1 MEVLSMLRS
10 IDEIIEM
17 VKGKKKIIS
26 IAGAEDKEAIKAVYE
41 AKELGVSAILFGK
54 KEIVEKNLS
63 ELGVEYPIIDC
74 RNDEEASRLA
84 VKYVVEGKCHIV
96 MKGLV
101 KTSTL
106 LKAVLDKECGLRTE
120 RLLSHVTLVE
130 VPGMNRLVFITDGGM
145 VIRPT
150 LEQKVQIIENAVSI
164 ATKLG
169 YEMPKVGILAA
180 VETVNPDMPET
191 LEAAMLAKMNERGQI
206 KGCKVDGP
214 LGIDNALSVYAAEVK
229 GIKGE
234 VAGHADILVV
244 PDIHSGNFLGK
255 SAVYFANG
263 RIAGIIAGA
272 KAPVIVISRADASDS
287 KFASIALAMAL
298 S

>member
-1 MEVLSMLRS
+1 VLRS
-10 IDEIIEM
+10 LSEVIEM
-17 VKGKKKIIS
+17 AKGKGKVIA
-26 IAGAEDKEAIKAVYE
+26 IAGAEDKEAIKAVFE
-41 AKELGVSAILFGK
+41 AQELGVSAILFGK
-54 KEIVEKNLS
+54 KEVIESNLKEIGADFPIV
-63 ELGVEYPIIDC
+63 DC
-74 RNDEEASRLA
+74 RTDEESSKAA
-84 VKYVVEGKCHIV
+84 VKAVVEGRAHIV

-106 LKAVLDKECGLRTE
+106 LKAVLDKEQGLRTE
-120 RLLSHVTLVE
+120 RLLSHVAVVE
-130 VPGMNRLVFITDGGM
+130 VPGVNRLIFVTDGGM

-150 LEQKVQIIENAVSI
+150 IEQKVQIIENAVSV
-164 ATKLG
+164 ARKLG
-169 YEMPKVGILAA
+169 YEMPHVGLIAA

-191 LEAAMLAKMNERGQI
+191 LEAAIIAKMNERGQI
-206 KGCKVDGP
+206 KNCKIDGP

-229 GIKGE
+229 GVKGE

-263 RIAGIIAGA
+263 KIAGIIAGA
-272 KAPVIVISRADASDS
+272 KAPVIVISRADTSES
-287 KFASIALAMAL
+287 KFASIALAIAI

>member
-1 MEVLSMLRS
+1 MLRS
-10 IDEIIEM
+10 LSEIIEM
-17 VKGKKKIIS
+17 AKGRERVIA
-26 IAGAEDKEAIKAVYE
+26 IAGAEDKEAIKAVHE
-41 AKELGVSAILFGK
+41 AQELGVSAILFGK
-54 KEIVEKNLS
+54 KEVIESNLREIGADFPIV
-63 ELGVEYPIIDC
+63 DC
-74 RNDEEASRLA
+74 RTDEESSKEA
-84 VKYVVEGKCHIV
+84 VKYVVEGKAHIV

-106 LKAVLDKECGLRTE
+106 LKAVLDKEHGLRTE
-120 RLLSHVTLVE
+120 RLLSHVAVVE
-130 VPGMNRLVFITDGGM
+130 VPGVNRLIFVTDGGM

-150 LEQKVQIIENAVSI
+150 LEQKVQIIENAVFV
-164 ATKLG
+164 AKKLG
-169 YEMPKVGILAA
+169 YEMPRVGLIAA

-191 LEAAMLAKMNERGQI
+191 LEAAIIAKMNERGQI
-206 KGCKVDGP
+206 KNCKIDGP

-229 GIKGE
+229 GVKGE

-263 RIAGIIAGA
+263 KIAGIIAGA
-272 KAPVIVISRADASDS
+272 KAPVIVISRADTSES
-287 KFASIALAMAL
+287 KFASIALAIAI

>member
-1 MEVLSMLRS
+1 VLRS
-10 IDEIIEM
+10 LSEVIEM
-17 VKGKKKIIS
+17 AKGKGKVMA
-26 IAGAEDKEAIKAVYE
+26 IAGAEDKEAIKAVFE
-41 AKELGVSAILFGK
+41 AQELGVSALLFGK
-54 KEIVEKNLS
+54 REVIESNLKEI
-63 ELGVEYPIIDC
+63 GADFPIVDC
-74 RNDEEASRLA
+74 RTDEESSKAA
-84 VKYVVEGKCHIV
+84 VKAVVEGRAHIV

-106 LKAVLDKECGLRTE
+106 LKAVLDKEQGLRTE
-120 RLLSHVTLVE
+120 RLLSHVAVVE
-130 VPGMNRLVFITDGGM
+130 VPGVNRLIFVTDGGM

-150 LEQKVQIIENAVSI
+150 LEQKVQIIENAVSV
-164 ATKLG
+164 ARKLG
-169 YEMPKVGILAA
+169 YEIPRVGLIAA

-191 LEAAMLAKMNERGQI
+191 LEAAIIAKMNERGQI
-206 KGCKVDGP
+206 KNCKIDGP

-229 GIKGE
+229 GVKGE

-263 RIAGIIAGA
+263 KIAGIIAGA
-272 KAPVIVISRADASDS
+272 KAPVIVISRADTSES
-287 KFASIALAMAL
+287 KFASIALAIAI

>member
-1 MEVLSMLRS
+1 MLRNL
-10 IDEIIEM
+10 DEIIEIA
-17 VKGKKKIIS
+17 KGKKVVIA
-26 IAGAEDKEAIKAVYE
+26 IAGAEDKEAVKAVYE
-41 AKELGVSAILFGK
+41 AKELGVSAILFGR
-54 KEIVEKNLS
+54 KETVEKNLS
-63 ELGVEYPIIDC
+63 EIGADFPIIDC
-74 RNDEEASRLA
+74 TSEDESSKLA
-84 VKYVVEGKCHIV
+84 VRSVVEGKAHIV

-106 LKAVLDKECGLRTE
+106 LKAVLDKEHGLRTD
-120 RLLSHVTLVE
+120 RLLSHVAVVE
-130 VPGMNRLVFITDGGM
+130 VPAINRLIFITDGGM

-150 LEQKVQIIENAVSI
+150 IEQKVQIIQNAVDI
-164 ATKLG
+164 AKKLG
-169 YEMPKVGILAA
+169 YEMPKVGVIAA

-191 LEAAMLAKMNERGQI
+191 LEAALLAKMNDRGQI
-206 KGCKVDGP
+206 KGCKIDGP

-229 GIKGE
+229 GVKGD

-263 RIAGIIAGA
+263 RIAGIVAGA
-272 KAPVIVISRADASDS
+272 KAPVIVISRADTSDS

-298 S
+298 V

>member
-1 MEVLSMLRS
+1 MLRS
-10 IDEIIEM
+10 LDEVIEM
-17 VKGKKKIIS
+17 VKGKKKIVA
-26 IAGAEDKEAIKAVYE
+26 IAGAEDKEAVKAIYE
-41 AKELGVSAILFGK
+41 ARELGVSAILFGK
-54 KEIVEKNLS
+54 KEIVEKNL
-63 ELGVEYPIIDC
+63 EEIGIEYPIVDC
-74 RNDEEASRLA
+74 RTEEEASKEA
-84 VKYVVEGKCHIV
+84 VKSVVQGDAHIV

-106 LKAVLDKECGLRTE
+106 LKAVLDKECGLRTD
-120 RLLSHVTLVE
+120 RLLSHVAVVE
-130 VPGMNRLVFITDGGM
+130 VPGVNRLIFITDGGM

-150 LEQKVQIIENAVSI
+150 LEQKVQIIQNAVDI
-164 ATKLG
+164 ARKLG
-169 YEMPKVGILAA
+169 YEMPKVGIIAA

-191 LEAAMLAKMNERGQI
+191 MEAALLAKMNERGQI
-206 KGCKVDGP
+206 KNCKIDGP
-214 LGIDNALSVYAAEVK
+214 LGIDNALSIYAAEVK
-229 GIKGE
+229 GVKGE

-272 KAPVIVISRADASDS
+272 KAPVIVISRADTSDS

-298 S
+298 

>member
-1 MEVLSMLRS
+1 MLRDLNELVER
-10 IDEIIEM
+10 IR
-17 VKGKKKIIS
+17 GKKKVVA
-26 IAGAEDKEAIKAVYE
+26 IAGAEDKEAIKAVSE
-41 AKELGVSAILFGK
+41 AQELGVSAILFGK
-54 KEIVEKNLS
+54 KEIIEKNLS
-63 ELGVEYPIIDC
+63 EIGVEYPIVDC
-74 RNDEEASRLA
+74 RTDEESSKMA
-84 VKYVVEGKCHIV
+84 VKYVADGKAHIV

-106 LKAVLDKECGLRTE
+106 LKAVLDKEYGLRTE
-120 RLLSHVTLVE
+120 RLLSHITLLE
-130 VPGMNRLVFITDGGM
+130 VPGINRLIFLTDGGM

-150 LEQKVQIIENAVSI
+150 LEQKVQIIENAVNV
-164 ATKLG
+164 AKKLG
-169 YEMPKVGILAA
+169 YEMPKVGIIAA

-191 LEAAMLAKMNERGQI
+191 LEAALIAKMNERGQI
-206 KGCKVDGP
+206 KGCKIDGP

-272 KAPVIVISRADASDS
+272 KAPVIVISRADTSDS
-287 KFASIALAMAL
+287 KFVSIALAMAL

>member
-1 MEVLSMLRS
+1 MIRTLS
-10 IDEIIEM
+10 EIIEM
-17 VKGKKKIIS
+17 AKGKGKVIA
-26 IAGAEDKEAIKAVYE
+26 IAGAEDKEAVKAVVE

-54 KEIVEKNLS
+54 REVIEENLR
-63 ELGVEYPIIDC
+63 ELGADFPIVDY
-74 RNDEEASRLA
+74 RTEEEASKAA
-84 VKYVVEGKCHIV
+84 VKSVVEGRAHIV

-106 LKAVLDKECGLRTE
+106 LKAVLDKEQGLRTE
-120 RLLSHVTLVE
+120 RLLSHVAVVE
-130 VPGMNRLVFITDGGM
+130 VPGVNRLIFVTDGGM
-145 VIRPT
+145 VIKPT
-150 LEQKVQIIENAVSI
+150 LEQKVQIIENVVAV
-164 ATKLG
+164 ARKLG
-169 YEMPKVGILAA
+169 YEMPRVALIAA

-191 LEAAMLAKMNERGQI
+191 LEAAIIAKMNERGQI
-206 KGCKVDGP
+206 KNCKIDGP

-229 GIKGE
+229 GVKGD

-263 RIAGIIAGA
+263 KIAGIIAGA
-272 KAPVIVISRADASDS
+272 KAPVIVISRADTSES
-287 KFASIALAMAL
+287 KFASIALAIAL

>member
-1 MEVLSMLRS
+1 S
-10 IDEIIEM
+10 EI
-17 VKGKKKIIS
+17 
-26 IAGAEDKEAIKAVYE
+26 
-41 AKELGVSAILFGK
+41 
-54 KEIVEKNLS
+54 
-63 ELGVEYPIIDC
+63 GVEYPIVDC
-74 RNDEEASRLA
+74 RTDEESSKWA
-84 VKYVVEGKCHIV
+84 VKYVVDGKAHIV

-106 LKAVLDKECGLRTE
+106 LKAVLDKEYGLRTE
-120 RLLSHVTLVE
+120 RLLSHITLLE
-130 VPGMNRLVFITDGGM
+130 VPGINRLIFLTDGGM

-150 LEQKVQIIENAVSI
+150 LEQKVQIIENAVNV
-164 ATKLG
+164 AKKLG
-169 YEMPKVGILAA
+169 YEMPKVGIIAA

-191 LEAAMLAKMNERGQI
+191 LEAALIAKMNERGQI
-206 KGCKVDGP
+206 KGCKIDGP

-272 KAPVIVISRADASDS
+272 KAPVIVISRADTSDS
-287 KFASIALAMAL
+287 KFVSIALAMAL

>member
-1 MEVLSMLRS
+1 MLRDLNELVER
-10 IDEIIEM
+10 IR
-17 VKGKKKIIS
+17 GKKKIVA
-26 IAGAEDKEAIKAVYE
+26 IAGAEDKEAIKAVSE
-41 AKELGVSAILFGK
+41 AQELGVSAILFGK
-54 KEIVEKNLS
+54 KEIIEKNLS
-63 ELGVEYPIIDC
+63 EIGVEYPIVDC
-74 RNDEEASRLA
+74 RTDEESSKMA
-84 VKYVVEGKCHIV
+84 VKYVADGKAHIV

-106 LKAVLDKECGLRTE
+106 LKAVLDKEYGLRTE
-120 RLLSHVTLVE
+120 RLLSHITLLE
-130 VPGMNRLVFITDGGM
+130 VPGINRLIFLTDGGM

-150 LEQKVQIIENAVSI
+150 LEQKVQIIENAVNV
-164 ATKLG
+164 AKKLG
-169 YEMPKVGILAA
+169 YEMPKVGIIAA

-191 LEAAMLAKMNERGQI
+191 LEAALIAKMNERGQI
-206 KGCKVDGP
+206 KGCKIDGQ

-272 KAPVIVISRADASDS
+272 KAPVIVISRADTSDS
-287 KFASIALAMAL
+287 KFVSIALAMAL

>member
-1 MEVLSMLRS
+1 MIR
-10 IDEIIEM
+10 
-17 VKGKKKIIS
+17 GKKKVVA
-26 IAGAEDKEAIKAVYE
+26 IAGAEDKEAIKAVSE
-41 AKELGVSAILFGK
+41 ARELGISAILFGK
-54 KEIVEKNLS
+54 KEIIEKNLS
-63 ELGVEYPIIDC
+63 EIGVEYPIVDC
-74 RNDEEASRLA
+74 RTDEESSKWA
-84 VKYVVEGKCHIV
+84 VKYVVDGNAHIV

-106 LKAVLDKECGLRTE
+106 LKAVLDKEYGLRTE
-120 RLLSHVTLVE
+120 RLLSHITLLE
-130 VPGMNRLVFITDGGM
+130 VPGINRLIFLTDGGM

-150 LEQKVQIIENAVSI
+150 LEQKVQIIENAVDV
-164 ATKLG
+164 AKKLG
-169 YEMPKVGILAA
+169 YEMPKVGIIAA

-191 LEAAMLAKMNERGQI
+191 LEAALIAKMNERGQI
-206 KGCKVDGP
+206 KGCKIDGP
-214 LGIDNALSVYAAEVK
+214 LGIDNALSDYAAEVK

-272 KAPVIVISRADASDS
+272 KAPVIVISRADTSDS
-287 KFASIALAMAL
+287 KFVSIALAMAL

>member
-1 MEVLSMLRS
+1 MLRS
-10 IDEIIEM
+10 LSEVIEM
-17 VKGKKKIIS
+17 AKGKGKVIA
-26 IAGAEDKEAIKAVYE
+26 IAGAEDKEAVKAVFE
-41 AKELGVSAILFGK
+41 AQELGVSAILFGK
-54 KEIVEKNLS
+54 KEVIESNLKEIGADFPIV
-63 ELGVEYPIIDC
+63 DC
-74 RNDEEASRLA
+74 RTDEESSKAA
-84 VKYVVEGKCHIV
+84 VKAVVEGRAHIV

-106 LKAVLDKECGLRTE
+106 LKAVLDKEQGLRTE
-120 RLLSHVTLVE
+120 RLLSHVAVVE
-130 VPGMNRLVFITDGGM
+130 VPGVNRLIFVTDGGM

-150 LEQKVQIIENAVSI
+150 LEQKVQIIENAVSV
-164 ATKLG
+164 ARKLG
-169 YEMPKVGILAA
+169 YEMPRVGLIAA

-191 LEAAMLAKMNERGQI
+191 LEAAIIAKMNERGQI
-206 KGCKVDGP
+206 KNCKIDGP

-229 GIKGE
+229 GVKGE

-263 RIAGIIAGA
+263 KIAGIIAGA
-272 KAPVIVISRADASDS
+272 KAPVIVISRADTSES
-287 KFASIALAMAL
+287 KFASIALAIAI

>member
-1 MEVLSMLRS
+1 MIRTLS
-10 IDEIIEM
+10 EIIDM
-17 VKGKKKIIS
+17 AKGKGKVIA
-26 IAGAEDKEAIKAVYE
+26 IAGAEDKEAVKAVIE

-54 KEIVEKNLS
+54 REVIEENLR
-63 ELGVEYPIIDC
+63 ELGADFPIIDC
-74 RNDEEASRLA
+74 RTEEEASKAA
-84 VKYVVEGKCHIV
+84 VKSVVEGRAHIV

-106 LKAVLDKECGLRTE
+106 LKAVLDKEQGLRTE
-120 RLLSHVTLVE
+120 RLLSHVAVVE
-130 VPGMNRLVFITDGGM
+130 VPGVNRLIFVTDGGM
-145 VIRPT
+145 VIKPT
-150 LEQKVQIIENAVSI
+150 LEQKVQIIENVVAV
-164 ATKLG
+164 ARKLG
-169 YEMPKVGILAA
+169 YEMPRVALIAA

-191 LEAAMLAKMNERGQI
+191 LEAAIIAKMNERGQI
-206 KGCKVDGP
+206 KNCKIDGP

-229 GIKGE
+229 GVKGD

-263 RIAGIIAGA
+263 KIAGIIAGA
-272 KAPVIVISRADASDS
+272 KAPVIVISRADTSES
-287 KFASIALAMAL
+287 KFASIALAIAL

>member
-1 MEVLSMLRS
+1 MLRS
-10 IDEIIEM
+10 LSEIIEM
-17 VKGKKKIIS
+17 AKGKERVIA
-26 IAGAEDKEAIKAVYE
+26 IAGAEDKEAIKAVHE
-41 AKELGVSAILFGK
+41 AQELGVSAILFGK
-54 KEIVEKNLS
+54 KEVVESNLREIGADFPIV
-63 ELGVEYPIIDC
+63 DC
-74 RNDEEASRLA
+74 RTDEESSKEA
-84 VKYVVEGKCHIV
+84 VKYVVEGKAHIV

-106 LKAVLDKECGLRTE
+106 LKAVLDKEHGLRTE
-120 RLLSHVTLVE
+120 RLLSHVAVVE
-130 VPGMNRLVFITDGGM
+130 VPGVNRLVFVTDGGM

-150 LEQKVQIIENAVSI
+150 LEQKIQIIENAVFV
-164 ATKLG
+164 AKKLG
-169 YEMPKVGILAA
+169 YEMPRVGLIAA

-191 LEAAMLAKMNERGQI
+191 LEAAIITKMNERGQI
-206 KGCKVDGP
+206 KNCKIDGP

-229 GIKGE
+229 GVKGE

-263 RIAGIIAGA
+263 KIAGIIAGA
-272 KAPVIVISRADASDS
+272 KAPVIVISRADTSES
-287 KFASIALAMAL
+287 KFASIALAIAI

>member
-1 MEVLSMLRS
+1 MIRTLS
-10 IDEIIEM
+10 EIIEM
-17 VKGKKKIIS
+17 AKGKGKVIA
-26 IAGAEDKEAIKAVYE
+26 IAGAEDKEAVKAVVE

-54 KEIVEKNLS
+54 REVIEENLR
-63 ELGVEYPIIDC
+63 ELGADFPIVDC
-74 RNDEEASRLA
+74 RTEEEVSKAA
-84 VKYVVEGKCHIV
+84 VKSVVEGRAHIV

-106 LKAVLDKECGLRTE
+106 LKAVLDKEQGLRTE
-120 RLLSHVTLVE
+120 RLLSHVAVVE
-130 VPGMNRLVFITDGGM
+130 VPGVNRLIFVTDGGM
-145 VIRPT
+145 VIKPT
-150 LEQKVQIIENAVSI
+150 LEQKVQIIENVVAV
-164 ATKLG
+164 ARKLG
-169 YEMPKVGILAA
+169 YEMPRVALIAA

-191 LEAAMLAKMNERGQI
+191 LEAAIIAKMNERGQI
-206 KGCKVDGP
+206 KNCKIDGP

-229 GIKGE
+229 GVKGD

-263 RIAGIIAGA
+263 KIAGIIAGA
-272 KAPVIVISRADASDS
+272 KAPVIVISRADTSES
-287 KFASIALAMAL
+287 KFASIALAIAL

>member
-1 MEVLSMLRS
+1 MLRDLNELVER
-10 IDEIIEM
+10 IR
-17 VKGKKKIIS
+17 GKKKIVA
-26 IAGAEDKEAIKAVYE
+26 IAGAEDKEAIKAVSE
-41 AKELGVSAILFGK
+41 ARELGISAILFGK
-54 KEIVEKNLS
+54 KEIIEKNLS
-63 ELGVEYPIIDC
+63 EIGVEYPIVDC
-74 RNDEEASRLA
+74 RTDEESSKMA
-84 VKYVVEGKCHIV
+84 VKYVADGKAHIV

-106 LKAVLDKECGLRTE
+106 LKAVLDKEYGLRTE
-120 RLLSHVTLVE
+120 RLLSHITLLE
-130 VPGMNRLVFITDGGM
+130 VPGINRLIFLTDGGM

-150 LEQKVQIIENAVSI
+150 LEQKVQIIENAVDV
-164 ATKLG
+164 AKKLG
-169 YEMPKVGILAA
+169 YEIPKVGIIAA

-191 LEAAMLAKMNERGQI
+191 LEAALIAKMNERGQI
-206 KGCKVDGP
+206 KGCKIDGP

-272 KAPVIVISRADASDS
+272 KAPVIVISRADTSDS
-287 KFASIALAMAL
+287 KFVSIALAMAL

>member
-1 MEVLSMLRS
+1 MLR
-10 IDEIIEM
+10 DLNELVEM
-17 VKGKKKIIS
+17 IRGKKKVVA
-26 IAGAEDKEAIKAVYE
+26 IAGAEDKEAIKAVSE
-41 AKELGVSAILFGK
+41 ARELGISAILFGK
-54 KEIVEKNLS
+54 KEIIEKNLS
-63 ELGVEYPIIDC
+63 EIGVEYPIVDC
-74 RNDEEASRLA
+74 RTDEESSKWA
-84 VKYVVEGKCHIV
+84 VKYVVDGKAHIV

-106 LKAVLDKECGLRTE
+106 LKAVLDKEYGLRTE
-120 RLLSHVTLVE
+120 RLLSHITLLE
-130 VPGMNRLVFITDGGM
+130 VPGINRLIFLTDGGM

-150 LEQKVQIIENAVSI
+150 LEQKVQIIENAVDV
-164 ATKLG
+164 AKKLG
-169 YEMPKVGILAA
+169 YEMPKVGIIAA

-191 LEAAMLAKMNERGQI
+191 LEAALIAKMNERGQI
-206 KGCKVDGP
+206 KGCKIDGP

-272 KAPVIVISRADASDS
+272 KAPVIVISRADTSDS
-287 KFASIALAMAL
+287 KFVSIALAMAL

>member
-1 MEVLSMLRS
+1 MLRDLNELVER
-10 IDEIIEM
+10 IR
-17 VKGKKKIIS
+17 GKKKVVA
-26 IAGAEDKEAIKAVYE
+26 IAGAEDKEAIKAVSE
-41 AKELGVSAILFGK
+41 ARELGISAILFGK
-54 KEIVEKNLS
+54 KEIIEKNLS
-63 ELGVEYPIIDC
+63 EIGVEYPIVDC
-74 RNDEEASRLA
+74 RTDEESSKWA
-84 VKYVVEGKCHIV
+84 VKYVVDGKAHIV

-106 LKAVLDKECGLRTE
+106 LKAVLDKEYGLRTE
-120 RLLSHVTLVE
+120 RLLSHITLLE
-130 VPGMNRLVFITDGGM
+130 VPGINRLIFLTDGGM

-150 LEQKVQIIENAVSI
+150 LEQKVQIIENAVNV
-164 ATKLG
+164 AKKLG
-169 YEMPKVGILAA
+169 YEMPKVGIIAA

-191 LEAAMLAKMNERGQI
+191 LEAALIAKMNERGQI
-206 KGCKVDGP
+206 KGCKIDGP

-272 KAPVIVISRADASDS
+272 KAPVIVISRADTSDS
-287 KFASIALAMAL
+287 KFVSIALAMAL

>member
-1 MEVLSMLRS
+1 MLRDLNELVER
-10 IDEIIEM
+10 IR
-17 VKGKKKIIS
+17 GKKKIVA
-26 IAGAEDKEAIKAVYE
+26 IAGAEDKEAIKAVSE
-41 AKELGVSAILFGK
+41 AQELGISAILFGK
-54 KEIVEKNLS
+54 KEIIEKNLS
-63 ELGVEYPIIDC
+63 EIGVEYPIVDC
-74 RNDEEASRLA
+74 RTDEESSKMA
-84 VKYVVEGKCHIV
+84 VKYVADGKAHIV

-106 LKAVLDKECGLRTE
+106 LKAVLDKEYGLRTE
-120 RLLSHVTLVE
+120 RLLSHITLLE
-130 VPGMNRLVFITDGGM
+130 VPGINRLIFLTDGGM

-150 LEQKVQIIENAVSI
+150 LEQKVQIIENAVDV
-164 ATKLG
+164 AKKLG
-169 YEMPKVGILAA
+169 YEMPKVGIIAA

-191 LEAAMLAKMNERGQI
+191 LEAALIAKMNERGQI
-206 KGCKVDGP
+206 KGCKIDGP

-272 KAPVIVISRADASDS
+272 KAPVIVISRADTSDS
-287 KFASIALAMAL
+287 KFVSIALAMAL

>member
-1 MEVLSMLRS
+1 MA
-10 IDEIIEM
+10 
-17 VKGKKKIIS
+17 KGKKKIVA
-26 IAGAEDKEAIKAVYE
+26 IAGAEDKEAVKAIYE
-41 AKELGVSAILFGK
+41 ARELGVSAILFGK
-54 KEIVEKNLS
+54 KEIIEKNL
-63 ELGVEYPIIDC
+63 EEIGAQYPIVDC
-74 RNDEEASRLA
+74 RTEEEASKEA
-84 VKYVVEGKCHIV
+84 VKSVVQGNAHIV

-106 LKAVLDKECGLRTE
+106 LKAVLDKEYGLRTD
-120 RLLSHVTLVE
+120 RLLSHVAVVE
-130 VPGMNRLVFITDGGM
+130 VPGVNRLIFITDGGM
-145 VIRPT
+145 VIKPT
-150 LEQKVQIIENAVSI
+150 LEQKIQIIQNAVDI
-164 ATKLG
+164 ARKLG
-169 YEMPKVGILAA
+169 YEMPKVGVIAA

-191 LEAAMLAKMNERGQI
+191 MEAALLAKMNERGQI
-206 KGCKVDGP
+206 KNCKIDGP
-214 LGIDNALSVYAAEVK
+214 LGIDNALSIYAAEVK
-229 GIKGE
+229 GVKGE

-272 KAPVIVISRADASDS
+272 KVPVIVISRADTSDS

>member
-1 MEVLSMLRS
+1 MLRS
-10 IDEIIEM
+10 LNDIIEM
-17 VKGKKKIIS
+17 AKGKNKVIA
-26 IAGAEDKEAIKAVYE
+26 IAGAEDKEAIKAVHE
-41 AKELGVSAILFGK
+41 ARELGVSALLFGK
-54 KEIVEKNLS
+54 KEIIEKNLA
-63 ELGVEYPIIDC
+63 EVDADFPIIDC
-74 RNDEEASRLA
+74 RTDEESSKEA
-84 VKYVVEGKCHIV
+84 VKAVVEGRAHIV

-106 LKAVLDKECGLRTE
+106 LKAVLDKECGLRTDK
-120 RLLSHVTLVE
+120 LLSHVAVVE
-130 VPGMNRLVFITDGGM
+130 VPGVNRLIFITDGGM
-145 VIRPT
+145 VIKPT
-150 LEQKVQIIENAVSI
+150 LEQKVQIIENAVSV
-164 ATKLG
+164 ARKLG
-169 YEMPKVGILAA
+169 YEMPKVGLIAA

-191 LEAAMLAKMNERGQI
+191 LEASVIAKMNERGQI
-206 KGCKVDGP
+206 KNCKIDGP

-229 GIKGE
+229 GVKGD

-272 KAPVIVISRADASDS
+272 KAPVIVISRADTSDS
-287 KFASIALAMAL
+287 KFASIALAIAL

>member
-1 MEVLSMLRS
+1 MLRS
-10 IDEIIEM
+10 LDEVIEM
-17 VKGKKKIIS
+17 AKGKKKIVA
-26 IAGAEDKEAIKAVYE
+26 IAGAEDKEAVKAIYE
-41 AKELGVSAILFGK
+41 ACELGVSAILFGK
-54 KEIVEKNLS
+54 KEIIEKNL
-63 ELGVEYPIIDC
+63 EEIGAQYPIVDC
-74 RNDEEASRLA
+74 RTEEEASKEA
-84 VKYVVEGKCHIV
+84 VKSVVQGNAHIV

-106 LKAVLDKECGLRTE
+106 LKAVLDKEYGLRTD
-120 RLLSHVTLVE
+120 RLLSHVAVVE
-130 VPGMNRLVFITDGGM
+130 VPGVNRLIFITDGGM
-145 VIRPT
+145 VIKPT
-150 LEQKVQIIENAVSI
+150 LEQKIQIIQNAVDI
-164 ATKLG
+164 ARKLG
-169 YEMPKVGILAA
+169 YEMPKVGVIAA

-191 LEAAMLAKMNERGQI
+191 MEAALLAKMNERGQI
-206 KGCKVDGP
+206 KNCKIDGP
-214 LGIDNALSVYAAEVK
+214 LGIDNALSIYAAEVK
-229 GIKGE
+229 GVKGE

-272 KAPVIVISRADASDS
+272 KVPVIVISRADTSDS

>member
-1 MEVLSMLRS
+1 MIRTLS
-10 IDEIIEM
+10 EIIEM
-17 VKGKKKIIS
+17 AKGKGKVIA
-26 IAGAEDKEAIKAVYE
+26 IAGAEDKEAVKAVIE

-54 KEIVEKNLS
+54 REVIEENLR
-63 ELGVEYPIIDC
+63 ELGADFPIIDC
-74 RNDEEASRLA
+74 RTEEEASKAA
-84 VKYVVEGKCHIV
+84 VKSVVEGRAHIV

-106 LKAVLDKECGLRTE
+106 LKAVLDKEQGLRTE
-120 RLLSHVTLVE
+120 RLLSHVAVVE
-130 VPGMNRLVFITDGGM
+130 VPGVNRLIFVTDGGM
-145 VIRPT
+145 VIKPT
-150 LEQKVQIIENAVSI
+150 LEQKVQIIENVVAV
-164 ATKLG
+164 ARKLG
-169 YEMPKVGILAA
+169 YEMPRVALIAA

-191 LEAAMLAKMNERGQI
+191 LEAAIIAKMNERGQI
-206 KGCKVDGP
+206 KNCKIDGP

-229 GIKGE
+229 GVKGD

-263 RIAGIIAGA
+263 KIAGIIAGA
-272 KAPVIVISRADASDS
+272 KAPVIVISRADTSES
-287 KFASIALAMAL
+287 KFASIALAIAL

>member
-106 LKAVLDKECGLRTE
+106 LKAVLDKEYGLRTE

>member
-1 MEVLSMLRS
+1 MLRDLNELVER
-10 IDEIIEM
+10 IR
-17 VKGKKKIIS
+17 GKKKVVA
-26 IAGAEDKEAIKAVYE
+26 IAGAEDKEAIKAVSE
-41 AKELGVSAILFGK
+41 AQELGVSAILFGK
-54 KEIVEKNLS
+54 KEIIEKNLS
-63 ELGVEYPIIDC
+63 EIGVEYPIVDC
-74 RNDEEASRLA
+74 RTDEESSKMA
-84 VKYVVEGKCHIV
+84 VKYVADGKAHIV

-106 LKAVLDKECGLRTE
+106 LKAVLDKEYGLRTE
-120 RLLSHVTLVE
+120 RLLSHITLLE
-130 VPGMNRLVFITDGGM
+130 VPGINRLIFLTDGGM

-150 LEQKVQIIENAVSI
+150 LEQKVQIIENAVDV
-164 ATKLG
+164 AKKLG
-169 YEMPKVGILAA
+169 YEMPKVGIIAA

-191 LEAAMLAKMNERGQI
+191 LEAALIAKMNERGQI
-206 KGCKVDGP
+206 KGCKIDGP

-272 KAPVIVISRADASDS
+272 KAPVIVISRADTSDS
-287 KFASIALAMAL
+287 KFVSIALAMAL

>member
-1 MEVLSMLRS
+1 MLRNLN
-10 IDEIIEM
+10 ELVEM
-17 VKGKKKIIS
+17 IRGKKKVVA
-26 IAGAEDKEAIKAVYE
+26 IAGAEDKEAIKAVSE
-41 AKELGVSAILFGK
+41 AQELGVSAILFGK
-54 KEIVEKNLS
+54 KEIIEKNLS
-63 ELGVEYPIIDC
+63 EIGVEYPIVDC
-74 RNDEEASRLA
+74 RTDEESSKMA
-84 VKYVVEGKCHIV
+84 VKYVADGKAHIV

-106 LKAVLDKECGLRTE
+106 LKAVLDKEYGLRTE
-120 RLLSHVTLVE
+120 RLLSHITLLE
-130 VPGMNRLVFITDGGM
+130 VPGINRLIFLTDGGM

-150 LEQKVQIIENAVSI
+150 LEQKVQIIENAVDV
-164 ATKLG
+164 AKKLG
-169 YEMPKVGILAA
+169 YEMPKVGIIAA

-191 LEAAMLAKMNERGQI
+191 LEAALIAKMNERGQI
-206 KGCKVDGP
+206 KGCKIDGP

-272 KAPVIVISRADASDS
+272 KAPVIVISRADTSDS
-287 KFASIALAMAL
+287 KFVSIALAMAL

>member
-1 MEVLSMLRS
+1 VLRS
-10 IDEIIEM
+10 LSDIIEM
-17 VKGKKKIIS
+17 AKGKGKVIA
-26 IAGAEDKEAIKAVYE
+26 IAGAEDKEAIKAVFE
-41 AKELGVSAILFGK
+41 AQELGVSAILFGK
-54 KEIVEKNLS
+54 KEVIESNLKEIGADFPIV
-63 ELGVEYPIIDC
+63 DC
-74 RNDEEASRLA
+74 RTDEESSKAA
-84 VKYVVEGKCHIV
+84 VKAVVEGRAHIV

-106 LKAVLDKECGLRTE
+106 LKAVLDKEQGLRTE
-120 RLLSHVTLVE
+120 RLLSHVAVVE
-130 VPGMNRLVFITDGGM
+130 VPGVNRLIFVTDGGM

-150 LEQKVQIIENAVSI
+150 IEQKVQIIENAVSV
-164 ATKLG
+164 ARKLG
-169 YEMPKVGILAA
+169 YEMPRVGLIAA

-191 LEAAMLAKMNERGQI
+191 LEAAIIAKMNERGQI
-206 KGCKVDGP
+206 KNCKIDGP

-229 GIKGE
+229 GVKGE

-263 RIAGIIAGA
+263 KIAGIIAGA
-272 KAPVIVISRADASDS
+272 KAPVIVISRADTSES
-287 KFASIALAMAL
+287 KFASIALAIAI

>member
-1 MEVLSMLRS
+1 MLRNLN
-10 IDEIIEM
+10 ELVEM
-17 VKGKKKIIS
+17 IRGKKKVVA
-26 IAGAEDKEAIKAVYE
+26 IAGAEDKEAIKAVSE
-41 AKELGVSAILFGK
+41 ARELGISAILFGK
-54 KEIVEKNLS
+54 KEIIEKNLS
-63 ELGVEYPIIDC
+63 EIGVEYPIVDC
-74 RNDEEASRLA
+74 RTDEESSKWA
-84 VKYVVEGKCHIV
+84 VKYVVDGKAHIV

-106 LKAVLDKECGLRTE
+106 LKAVLDKEYGLRTE
-120 RLLSHVTLVE
+120 RLLSHITLLE
-130 VPGMNRLVFITDGGM
+130 VPGINRLIFLTDGGM

-150 LEQKVQIIENAVSI
+150 LEQKVQIIENAVNV
-164 ATKLG
+164 AKKLG
-169 YEMPKVGILAA
+169 YEMPKVGIIAA

-191 LEAAMLAKMNERGQI
+191 LEAALIAKMNERGQI
-206 KGCKVDGP
+206 KGCKIDGP

-272 KAPVIVISRADASDS
+272 KAPVIVISRADTSDS
-287 KFASIALAMAL
+287 KFVSIALAMAL

>member
-1 MEVLSMLRS
+1 MLRDLNELVER
-10 IDEIIEM
+10 IR
-17 VKGKKKIIS
+17 GKKKIVA
-26 IAGAEDKEAIKAVYE
+26 IAGAEDKEAIKAVSE
-41 AKELGVSAILFGK
+41 AQELGVSAILFGK
-54 KEIVEKNLS
+54 KEIIEKNLS
-63 ELGVEYPIIDC
+63 EIGVEYPIVDC
-74 RNDEEASRLA
+74 RTDEESSKMA
-84 VKYVVEGKCHIV
+84 VKYVADGKAHIV

-106 LKAVLDKECGLRTE
+106 LKAVLDKEYGLRTE
-120 RLLSHVTLVE
+120 RLLSHITLLE
-130 VPGMNRLVFITDGGM
+130 VPGINRLIFLTDGGM

-150 LEQKVQIIENAVSI
+150 LEQKVQIIENAVNV
-164 ATKLG
+164 AKKLG
-169 YEMPKVGILAA
+169 YEMPKVGIIAA

-191 LEAAMLAKMNERGQI
+191 LEAALIAKMNERGQI
-206 KGCKVDGP
+206 KGCKIDGP

-272 KAPVIVISRADASDS
+272 KAPVIVISRADTSDS
-287 KFASIALAMAL
+287 KFVSIALAMAL